1 MKFTEYKKEIRELI
15 ITVNG
20 KGKIDSEVAMRTIGF
35 LGLRMCDVDNNEAYF
50 KECFEKGYSPFEA
63 IESLRYNESELI
75 RDIEAFSDDLLI
87 EEVNSRKLDIDII
100 RSADTDDLE
109 DELDNRYDTNYV
121 KLYQVSDSD
130 LIDELRS
137 RGYSSYECGASPEN
151 AIRAVICNALG
162 LSNHFAYTIDEIIEI
177 LKEKYV

>member
-1 MKFTEYKKEIRELI
+1 MKFTDYKKEIRELI

-20 KGKIDSEVAMRTIGF
+20 KGKIDSEVAMRTIRF

-87 EEVNSRKLDIDII
+87 EEVNSRKLHIDII